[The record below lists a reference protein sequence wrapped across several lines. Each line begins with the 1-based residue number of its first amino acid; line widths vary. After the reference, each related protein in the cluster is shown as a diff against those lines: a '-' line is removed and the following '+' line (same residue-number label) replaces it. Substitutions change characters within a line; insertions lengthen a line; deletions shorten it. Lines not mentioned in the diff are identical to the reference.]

1 MNSQT
6 AQVEDLQLVT
16 YPSAVNCTDF
26 FVRFTLTEWA
36 LRPLQD
42 EATHAAA
49 HFVADVVDRANPR
62 EPGFITVR
70 LQVRADHLLV
80 EVEDDQSPQPPSAS
94 PRLADRRTGVVPRG
108 DRGKIAW
115 CEIPLPMGVSASGV
129 ALPRRDG
136 RRSLVQEQMA
146 GESAVVDP
154 DLARRVLTGLNRFS
168 PDGN

>member
-26 FVRFTLTEWA
+26 FIRFTLTEWA

-49 HFVADVVDRANPR
+49 HFVADVVHRANPR

-80 EVEDDQSPQPPSAS
+80 EVEDDQSTQPPAAS
-94 PRLADRRTGVVPRG
+94 PRLADLRTGVVARG
-108 DRGKIAW
+108 GRGKVAW
-115 CEIPLPMGVSASGV
+115 CEIPLPNGVSASRV

-136 RRSLVQEQMA
+136 RRSLVQEQIP
-146 GESAVVDP
+146 GDGPVVDP
-154 DLARRVLTGLNRFS
+154 DLAQRVLTGLNRFS
-168 PDGN
+168 HDGS